1 MNLEYYK
8 NFVEIVDSGNF
19 STASRKLMIA
29 QPALSN
35 QVKTLEALYNT
46 RLLIR
51 NARSVD
57 LTDEG
62 RILYNRSKSI
72 LTLLDTTQKEIASC
86 VQGRKGTLWLGMS
99 PALPDAYI
107 TNLLLAFNR
116 QYPEIT
122 YELFEVNAAQ
132 LVELLNNGIIEVGI
146 IRASG
151 SDYPTLSSALT
162 LSEQMIAVYPR
173 ENPWLAPGLKKIPI
187 SMLKDVPL
195 SISKGFRKILT
206 NAFVKEGL
214 TPNFFCVSTTRVA
227 TLMWMEAGVAVAVV
241 PSSLRY
247 DYGKEGYC
255 CCPVGDAPLSI
266 DRSFAYLKGRKL
278 SVMAETFLEFSK
290 NMFSEINGLE
300 QCDL

>member
-19 STASRKLMIA
+19 SAASRKLMIA

-35 QVKTLEALYNT
+35 QVKTLETLYNT
-46 RLLIR
+46 KLLIR

-62 RILYNRSKSI
+62 KILYNRSKSI

-86 VQGRKGTLWLGMS
+86 VQGQKGTLWLGMS

-107 TNLLLAFNR
+107 TNLLLAFNK

-162 LSEQMIAVYPR
+162 LSEQMVAVYPR
-173 ENPWLAPGLKKIPI
+173 ENPWLAPDLEKIPI

-206 NAFVKEGL
+206 NAFVKEGR
-214 TPNFFCVSTTRVA
+214 TPSFFCVSTTRVA

-255 CCPVGDAPLSI
+255 CCPVGDSPLSI

-278 SVMAETFLEFSK
+278 SAMAETFLDFSR

-300 QCDL
+300 QSDI